1 MPLFC
6 VRSDDLWEII
16 LKNIYFFEE
25 YERIRRVR
33 IVYIRKEKGRGE
45 VSRVLLRKASG
56 SDLEG
61 SFRLSIK
68 RRFSSWQLA
77 KFGTLYSSLG
87 ANDWDLIRGKMT
99 LSTLPTVITI
109 SWSGNGVLSTNISLR
124 FDSSFLSIDT
134 LNARFYASEMSEQIF
149 EILLTKK
156 EKRTGIE
163 TKYYFIRKFH
173 RDIYIYQKSR
183 TKRRRK
189 KKNPLLDISWNDI
202 FHSRYRNWKLKLPTK
217 ENATYSPVPG

>member
-1 MPLFC
+1 MRFNS
-6 VRSDDLWEII
+6 REDDAIDSSHGD
-16 LKNIYFFEE
+16 NNFV
-25 YERIRRVR
+25 IR
-33 IVYIRKEKGRGE
+33 
-45 VSRVLLRKASG
+45 
-56 SDLEG
+56 
-61 SFRLSIK
+61 
-68 RRFSSWQLA
+68 
-77 KFGTLYSSLG
+77 
-87 ANDWDLIRGKMT
+87 
-99 LSTLPTVITI
+99 
-109 SWSGNGVLSTNISLR
+109 NGVLSTNISLR

-189 KKNPLLDISWNDI
+189 KKNPLLDIS
-202 FHSRYRNWKLKLPTK
+202 
-217 ENATYSPVPG
+217 